1 MSESLKSKAY
11 EFIKERILR
20 CEYEPMS
27 FLDVG
32 AIADELSISR
42 TPVRDAVSMLEQD
55 ELVQI
60 LPRHGIMVLGISAD
74 LINGII
80 STRKIVEPYAARS
93 AALKADA
100 DVMQQMRTVFSE
112 PGKDIS
118 ALIEEDTK
126 LHSYIV
132 SCTENTYIIRMMDRI
147 YSNSLLVEQ
156 YNYHGKYAGGFINS
170 IIVQD
175 GVKVATEGSN
185 FLAVWR
191 NKGCKRSIVTPGKS
205 VAVIY
210 SNNYRLMLYG
220 SGMPGVFEASN
231 AEHIAI
237 IDAILERNPDKAEK
251 SMLRHLSHSERT
263 AYESAGILMKK

>member
-1 MSESLKSKAY
+1 MPKIRLNENEDVVRTIREGLAAKGGY
-11 EFIKERILR
+11 CPCRGILR

-147 YSNSLLVEQ
+147 YSN
-156 YNYHGKYAGGFINS
+156 
-170 IIVQD
+170 
-175 GVKVATEGSN
+175 
-185 FLAVWR
+185 
-191 NKGCKRSIVTPGKS
+191 
-205 VAVIY
+205 
-210 SNNYRLMLYG
+210 NYRLMLYG

>member
-1 MSESLKSKAY
+1 
-11 EFIKERILR
+11 
-20 CEYEPMS
+20 
-27 FLDVG
+27 
-32 AIADELSISR
+32 
-42 TPVRDAVSMLEQD
+42 
-55 ELVQI
+55 
-60 LPRHGIMVLGISAD
+60 MVLGVSAD

-147 YSNSLLVEQ
+147 YSN
-156 YNYHGKYAGGFINS
+156 
-170 IIVQD
+170 
-175 GVKVATEGSN
+175 
-185 FLAVWR
+185 
-191 NKGCKRSIVTPGKS
+191 
-205 VAVIY
+205 
-210 SNNYRLMLYG
+210 NYRLMLYG

>member
-118 ALIEEDTK
+118 ALIAEDTK

-132 SCTENTYIIRMMDRI
+132 SCTENTYIIRMMDR
-147 YSNSLLVEQ
+147 
-156 YNYHGKYAGGFINS
+156 
-170 IIVQD
+170 
-175 GVKVATEGSN
+175 
-185 FLAVWR
+185 
-191 NKGCKRSIVTPGKS
+191 
-205 VAVIY
+205 IY

>member
-118 ALIEEDTK
+118 ALIAEDTK

-132 SCTENTYIIRMMDRI
+132 SCTENTYIIRMMDR
-147 YSNSLLVEQ
+147 
-156 YNYHGKYAGGFINS
+156 
-170 IIVQD
+170 
-175 GVKVATEGSN
+175 
-185 FLAVWR
+185 
-191 NKGCKRSIVTPGKS
+191 
-205 VAVIY
+205 IY

-237 IDAILERNPDKAEK
+237 IDAILERNPDKAEM

>member
-147 YSNSLLVEQ
+147 YSN
-156 YNYHGKYAGGFINS
+156 
-170 IIVQD
+170 
-175 GVKVATEGSN
+175 
-185 FLAVWR
+185 
-191 NKGCKRSIVTPGKS
+191 
-205 VAVIY
+205 
-210 SNNYRLMLYG
+210 NYRLMLYG

-263 AYESAGILMKK
+263 AYESAGILMNK

>member
-1 MSESLKSKAY
+1 MSESLKSIAY
-11 EFIKERILR
+11 KFIKERILR

-42 TPVRDAVSMLEQD
+42 TPVRDAASMLEQD

-80 STRKIVEPYAARS
+80 SARKIVEPYAARS

-147 YSNSLLVEQ
+147 YSN
-156 YNYHGKYAGGFINS
+156 
-170 IIVQD
+170 
-175 GVKVATEGSN
+175 
-185 FLAVWR
+185 
-191 NKGCKRSIVTPGKS
+191 
-205 VAVIY
+205 
-210 SNNYRLMLYG
+210 NYRLMLYG

>member
-147 YSNSLLVEQ
+147 YSN
-156 YNYHGKYAGGFINS
+156 
-170 IIVQD
+170 
-175 GVKVATEGSN
+175 
-185 FLAVWR
+185 
-191 NKGCKRSIVTPGKS
+191 
-205 VAVIY
+205 
-210 SNNYRLMLYG
+210 NYRLMLYG

>member
-1 MSESLKSKAY
+1 MSESLKLIAY
-11 EFIKERILR
+11 KFIKERILR

-42 TPVRDAVSMLEQD
+42 TPVRDAASMLEQD

-80 STRKIVEPYAARS
+80 SARKIVEPYAARS

-147 YSNSLLVEQ
+147 YSN
-156 YNYHGKYAGGFINS
+156 
-170 IIVQD
+170 
-175 GVKVATEGSN
+175 
-185 FLAVWR
+185 
-191 NKGCKRSIVTPGKS
+191 
-205 VAVIY
+205 
-210 SNNYRLMLYG
+210 NYRLMLYG

>member
-1 MSESLKSKAY
+1 MSESLKSIAY
-11 EFIKERILR
+11 KFIKERILR

-42 TPVRDAVSMLEQD
+42 TPVRDAASMLEQD

-80 STRKIVEPYAARS
+80 STRKIVDPYAARS
-93 AALKADA
+93 SALKADA

-132 SCTENTYIIRMMDRI
+132 SCTENTYIIRMMDR
-147 YSNSLLVEQ
+147 
-156 YNYHGKYAGGFINS
+156 
-170 IIVQD
+170 
-175 GVKVATEGSN
+175 
-185 FLAVWR
+185 
-191 NKGCKRSIVTPGKS
+191 
-205 VAVIY
+205 IY

>member
-11 EFIKERILR
+11 EFIKDRILR

-60 LPRHGIMVLGISAD
+60 LPRHGIMVLGVSAD

-100 DVMQQMRTVFSE
+100 DVMKQMRTVFSE

-132 SCTENTYIIRMMDRI
+132 SCTENTYIIRMMDR
-147 YSNSLLVEQ
+147 
-156 YNYHGKYAGGFINS
+156 
-170 IIVQD
+170 
-175 GVKVATEGSN
+175 
-185 FLAVWR
+185 
-191 NKGCKRSIVTPGKS
+191 
-205 VAVIY
+205 IY